1 MENKEHFIEKW
12 KAEDADEL
20 KRYRAKE
27 FIDIIG
33 DGEIIKEFDIDLYF
47 KMIEKMIAIDGEKIV
62 VSYLDGTELECV
74 IE

>member
-1 MENKEHFIEKW
+1 MGNKEQFIEKW
-12 KAEDADEL
+12 KAEDGDEL
-20 KRYRAKE
+20 RRYRARE